1 MVRKITYFVMAMIA
15 STAWTLSS
23 ASAMDLNGEIKTISE
38 TKRTEI
44 KKKIESIAAKS
55 EEKILELKEK
65 TENKTNE
72 MRTKA
77 CEARQTNM
85 QTRLDNRVTAADR
98 HKEKFDA
105 IYKKISDFASSKSLS
120 SSDISS
126 LANIVDAAGLNATDE
141 IPVIIILVLI
151 GLLVFAGLRV
161 SKKNTTEKSTP
172 TEQSVIAEKPITN
185 SNDIQTSTQDLDS
198 IDVDAELD
206 TAELDIDIKAVL

>member
-1 MVRKITYFVMAMIA
+1 MEKYIMVRKITYFVMAMIA

-141 IPVIIILVLI
+141 IDTLNGMTVMLDCTMPDTVALTITSYKTQIDSTKTALKDYRESIRKYGQAVKTL
-151 GLLVFAGLRV
+151 AE
-161 SKKNTTEKSTP
+161 STEG
-172 TEQSVIAEKPITN
+172 V
-185 SNDIQTSTQDLDS
+185 
-198 IDVDAELD
+198 
-206 TAELDIDIKAVL
+206 